1 MRFEPRASSATDAT
15 NSLALLIDALDDE
28 YEQNVVA
35 GALAGAREAGATVL
49 CVAGGSLDDPAADRA
64 ARNFVFDLVGAKNVS
79 GILVLS
85 SSVGS
90 ALGPARFR
98 AWLERYAGVPLVSI
112 GVPIPGY
119 PSVQVD
125 NAFGARAVVTH
136 LIRDHGKRRIA
147 YIRGPRGS
155 SEADVRVEAYRSALE
170 LEGIELDPRWIVDG
184 DFTRPSGS
192 RAVAVLFDER
202 GIKPDSLDAIAAAND
217 YMALGAIEE
226 LGKRGLRVPE
236 NLAVVGFDD
245 VDSARLARPALTT
258 VRQPTEMLGR
268 SAARALA
275 SRIHRRP
282 VEESGLLPTELVP
295 RTSCGCSS
303 SFASGVSLNVSQ
315 NAGRGLQASF
325 VSRRQ
330 IIVAELARAAR
341 GRLGAAGP
349 GWEGRLID
357 ALLNELRGIRASFT
371 REFERILRRVERSRP
386 DGDLIQ
392 EVLSGLRLQS
402 LPCVAADPIARDR
415 LEEALHDA
423 RVFASAFGNEAL
435 ASRIRHERDR
445 SNAFQRALRGAM
457 ITGAAE
463 VSRVCAAA
471 LPEFG
476 IEACVVAALSQPG
489 NVKSE
494 ARVVIGFGPGGKLA
508 STEPIALDAL
518 PSHELLERSGRT
530 QLLLPIV
537 HGSEP
542 RGVALISIV
551 SLDSTFL
558 EDLRDA
564 FAAVLVVLAMK
575 AGSG

>member
-1 MRFEPRASSATDAT
+1 MIRFEPRTTSAT
-15 NSLALLIDALDDE
+15 NVLALLADTLDDE
-28 YEQNVVA
+28 YEENIVA
-35 GALAGAREAGATVL
+35 GAIAGAREGSATVL
-49 CVAGGSLDDPAADRA
+49 CVAGGSINDAAAERA
-64 ARNFVFDLVGAKNVS
+64 ARNFVFDLVGVRNVA
-79 GILVLS
+79 GILVIS

-90 ALGPARFR
+90 ALGPARLKT
-98 AWLERYAGVPLVSI
+98 WLERYAGVPLVSI
-112 GVPIPGY
+112 GIALEGY

-125 NAFGARAVVTH
+125 NAFGARAAVTH

-155 SEADVRVEAYRSALE
+155 TEADVRVEAYRAALE
-170 LEGIELDPRWIVDG
+170 PEGLEADPRWIVDG
-184 DFTRPSGS
+184 DFTRTSGN
-192 RAVAVLFDER
+192 RAIGVLLDER
-202 GIKPDSLDAIAAAND
+202 GIKPESLDAIAAAND

-275 SRIHRRP
+275 NRISHRP
-282 VEESGLLPTELVP
+282 VEESGLLPTELVT
-295 RTSCGCSS
+295 RTSCGCLS
-303 SFASGVSLNVSQ
+303 SFASGVSLSVSQ
-315 NAGRGLQASF
+315 NAGRGLQSSF

-330 IIVAELARAAR
+330 IIVAEVARAAR
-341 GRLGAAGP
+341 GRLGAAGA
-349 GWEGRLID
+349 GWETRLID
-357 ALLNELRGIRASFT
+357 ALLNELRGVRASFT
-371 REFERILRRVERSRP
+371 REFEKVLRQVERTRP

-392 EVLSGLRLQS
+392 EVLSGLRLQC
-402 LPCVAADPIARDR
+402 LPCVAEDPIARDR

-423 RVFASAFGNEAL
+423 RVFASAFGTEAL

-445 SNAFQRALRGAM
+445 ANAFQRALRTAM
-457 ITGAAE
+457 ISGPAE
-463 VSRVCAAA
+463 VSRVCATA

-476 IEACVVAALSQPG
+476 IEACVVAALSKPG
-489 NVKSE
+489 DVKSD

-508 STEPIALDAL
+508 NAEPIALDAL

-530 QLLLPIV
+530 QVLLPIL
-537 HGSEP
+537 HRSQPLGA
-542 RGVALISIV
+542 ALVSVV
-551 SLDSTFL
+551 SLDALFI

-564 FAAVLVVLAMK
+564 FSAVLMVRSLK

>member
-1 MRFEPRASSATDAT
+1 MIRFEPRTTTSAT
-15 NSLALLIDALDDE
+15 NVLALLANALDDE
-28 YEQNVVA
+28 YEANIVA
-35 GALAGAREAGATVL
+35 GAIAGAREANATIL
-49 CVAGGSLDDPAADRA
+49 CITGGSIDDSVPERA
-64 ARNFVFDLVGAKNVS
+64 ARNFVFDLVGSRNVS
-79 GILVLS
+79 GILVIS
-85 SSVGS
+85 SAVGS
-90 ALGPARFR
+90 ALGPNRLKTWF
-98 AWLERYAGVPLVSI
+98 ERYSGVPLVSI
-112 GVPIPGY
+112 GIPIEGY

-125 NAFGARAVVTH
+125 NAFGARAAVTH

-155 SEADVRVEAYRSALE
+155 TEADVRVEAYRSALE
-170 LEGIELDPRWIVDG
+170 LEQIELDPRWIVDG
-184 DFTRPSGS
+184 DFTRPSGH
-192 RAVAVLFDER
+192 RAVGILFDER

-217 YMALGAIEE
+217 YMALAAIEE

-275 SRIHRRP
+275 NRIAHRP

-303 SFASGVSLNVSQ
+303 SFALGVSLNVSQ

-325 VSRRQ
+325 VTRRQ
-330 IIVAELARAAR
+330 IIIAEVARAAR
-341 GRLGAAGP
+341 GRLGAAGA
-349 GWEGRLID
+349 GWETRLID
-357 ALLNELRGIRASFT
+357 ALLNELRGARASFM
-371 REFERILRRVERSRP
+371 REFEKVLRQVERTRP

-402 LPCVAADPIARDR
+402 LPCVAQDPIARDR

-423 RVFASAFGNEAL
+423 RVFASAFGSEAV
-435 ASRIRHERDR
+435 ASRTRHERDR
-445 SNAFQRALRGAM
+445 THAFQRALRAAM
-457 ITGAAE
+457 ISSATE
-463 VSRVCAAA
+463 VSRACAAA

-476 IEACVVAALSQPG
+476 IEACVVAALTKPG
-489 NVKSE
+489 DVKSE
-494 ARVVIGFGPGGKLA
+494 ARAVIGFGPGGKLA
-508 STEPIALDAL
+508 TSEPIALDAL

-530 QLLLPIV
+530 LMLVPIL
-537 HGSEP
+537 HRSQPLGA
-542 RGVALISIV
+542 ALISV
-551 SLDSTFL
+551 VTLDAMFI

-564 FAAVLVVLAMK
+564 FSAVLMVRSMK
-575 AGSG
+575 AGAG